1 MLDMN
6 IIAYKHFVLQIL
18 KTMSLNST
26 SYVGNVLM
34 FFESQKASLQ
44 S

>member
-6 IIAYKHFVLQIL
+6 IIAYKHFVSQIL
-18 KTMSLNST
+18 KTMSLNS